1 MPVEY
6 FDTSQISE
14 LPKYFD
20 DLEYYDVSEYS
31 VSFFLS
37 SKIFAFIKYVLLLLV
52 IAGLAGGIQ
61 SQKKLYKSKLKSLY
75 TISPFIKIF
84 NSSVHEPYLARK
96 CFPFLQWQCPP
107 LKQMHLSKQF
117 FLTNLHIEVLL
128 LSAKTTNGSVFV
140 SITLLSWSNFFSC
153 KKKSVANTLV
163 AFGLFF
169 IVFIFCKLCGWGKNI
184 FAKVRPIFTVRKG
197 GSF

>member
-1 MPVEY
+1 MSQNILCHFFVEFQNFCVY
-6 FDTSQISE
+6 QIFFIAIGNSRTSRRNS
-14 LPKYFD
+14 
-20 DLEYYDVSEYS
+20 
-31 VSFFLS
+31 
-37 SKIFAFIKYVLLLLV
+37 
-52 IAGLAGGIQ
+52 IA
-61 SQKKLYKSKLKSLY
+61 KKLHKSKLKSLY
-75 TISPFIKIF
+75 TISPFFKVS
-84 NSSVHEPYLARK
+84 NSSVHEQYLARK

-140 SITLLSWSNFFSC
+140 FYYTSFRGVIFSLA
-153 KKKSVANTLV
+153 KKKSVANALV